1 MSITASF
8 HVFQIL
14 SVSAIVLANLCVSY
28 IMTSANEEVST
39 VVFVFYQVVI
49 VDKSVLSC
57 M

>member
-1 MSITASF
+1 MLCPCC

-39 VVFVFYQVVI
+39 VVFVLYQVII

-57 M
+57 T